1 MTWPS
6 PGAQLVLVVLD
17 VVAVRDEAVAAPGE
31 DVEAAETVGD
41 TEDLA
46 ESSEAEDGVA
56 VSLEAAAPPAEVTA
70 EVAAVAREAREEA
83 AVEARAM
90 ELPSSPPTRGR
101 QSNQLQCPRSY
112 TPLCLAV
119 SKTQTILKN

>member
-6 PGAQLVLVVLD
+6 PEAQPVLVVLD

-70 EVAAVAREAREEA
+70 EVAAVAREEREEA
-83 AVEARAM
+83 AVVARAM

-101 QSNQLQCPRSY
+101 HTSY
-112 TPLCLAV
+112 NVLGLTHPYVWL
-119 SKTQTILKN
+119 